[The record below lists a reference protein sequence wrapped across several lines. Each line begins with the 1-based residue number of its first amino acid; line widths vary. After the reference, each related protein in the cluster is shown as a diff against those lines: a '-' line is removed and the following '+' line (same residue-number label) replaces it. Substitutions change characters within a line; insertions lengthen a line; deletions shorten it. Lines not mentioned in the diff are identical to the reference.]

1 MRCLAS
7 PHFPG
12 GAAMPSIRE
21 LIAAIRRLRAVES
34 LRSAHGCSAWPL
46 HQESEAKLDIA
57 FIEVK
62 RRQSLEEPRDPS
74 YSSPLS
80 SRSPFTTSR
89 SVMQWRCVAP
99 LMAALVFGIVAC
111 GDITSPKA
119 ALPTFRDS
127 AAVYALNGAPSGAPT
142 AFYAYAEQV
151 VHADPS
157 FRFDVAFDIDASGQA
172 LLLPVRTVA
181 NGLASSHAVGLQT
194 VA

>member
-1 MRCLAS
+1 
-7 PHFPG
+7 
-12 GAAMPSIRE
+12 
-21 LIAAIRRLRAVES
+21 
-34 LRSAHGCSAWPL
+34 
-46 HQESEAKLDIA
+46 
-57 FIEVK
+57 
-62 RRQSLEEPRDPS
+62 
-74 YSSPLS
+74 
-80 SRSPFTTSR
+80 
-89 SVMQWRCVAP
+89 MQWRCVAP

-194 VA
+194 VATPFDSLGVAPSSGYRRDSTMIVPVGTTVVIESADPLACGGSFVASTIYAKLVVDAVDPKARQLRLRWVVDPNCGFRSFASGVPPWT